1 MNSEVTTHTY
11 GFRVSRLCLA
21 RPRGY
26 LDHAGVWKAREI
38 CRVRPYRPMSSM
50 WRWPRLMA

>member
-1 MNSEVTTHTY
+1 MNSDVTTHKY
-11 GFRVSRLCLA
+11 GFRVSRLCPA

-38 CRVRPYRPMSSM
+38 CRDRPCRPCGGDRD
-50 WRWPRLMA
+50 WWL

>member
-1 MNSEVTTHTY
+1 MNSDVTTHKY
-11 GFRVSRLCLA
+11 GFRVSRLCPA

-38 CRVRPYRPMSSM
+38 CRVRPYRPCRPCGGDRD
-50 WRWPRLMA
+50 WWL